1 MQIYDIVIIGGGIV
15 GLSTAMKMSQKYPDL
30 KIAVIEKEDD
40 FALHQTGHNSGVI
53 HAGIYYKPGSQKGNF
68 CYAGSKELRKYC
80 DFKGIEY
87 ELCGKLIVATNTK
100 ELEMLK
106 ELHSRGLAN
115 GVDGLRM
122 IDKDEIKEIE
132 PYASGLG
139 ALHSPNTGIVDYR
152 LVAKSYAE
160 DAGKQGVDLY
170 TSCQFIGYKLINGKT
185 YLNTTQGDFQT
196 EWTINCGGLYADKIA
211 GKMDVDS
218 DTRIIP
224 FRGEFYSITP
234 EKSSMIK
241 GLIYPVPQPELP
253 FLGVH
258 FTKRVDGTIEAGPNA
273 VLAFAREG
281 YRKTDVNMIDLV
293 EYLRF
298 SGFWRMSA
306 THWKTGI
313 GEQWRSLFKK
323 VFAKSLQKLVPDIKE
338 EDLCNPSA
346 GVRAQAVSF
355 RGEIVQDFKI
365 LPGPKSIHVL
375 NAPSPA
381 ATASL
386 IIGEEIAHNA
396 KANFGI

>member
-100 ELEMLK
+100 ELGMLK

-122 IDKDEIKEIE
+122 IDKDEINEIE

-313 GEQWRSLFKK
+313 DEQWRSLFKK
-323 VFAKSLQKLVPDIKE
+323 VFAKSLQKLIPDIKE

-365 LPGPKSIHVL
+365 LSGPKSIHVL

>member
-100 ELEMLK
+100 ELGMLK

-323 VFAKSLQKLVPDIKE
+323 VFAKSLQKLIPDIKE

>member
-1 MQIYDIVIIGGGIV
+1 MQAYDIVIIGGGIV
-15 GLSTAMKMSQKYPDL
+15 GLATAMKMSQKYPNLD
-30 KIAVIEKEDD
+30 IAVIEKEND

-53 HAGIYYKPGSQKGNF
+53 HAGIYYKPGSKKGNF

-80 DFKGIEY
+80 DSKDIPY
-87 ELCGKLIVATNTK
+87 ELCGKLIVATNIK

-106 ELHSRGLAN
+106 DLHSRGLSN
-115 GVDGLRM
+115 GVDGLKM
-122 IDKDEIKEIE
+122 IGKDEMKEIE
-132 PYASGLG
+132 PHASGIG
-139 ALHSPNTGIVDYR
+139 ALHSPNTGIVDYGI
-152 LVAKSYAE
+152 VAKSYAA
-160 DAGKQGVDLY
+160 DAKKQGVDLY
-170 TSCQFIGYKLINGKT
+170 TSCKFIGYKSLNGKT
-185 YLNTTQGDFQT
+185 YLNTTKGDFQT

-211 GKMDVDS
+211 VKMDVHS

-224 FRGEFYSITP
+224 FRGEFFSIIP
-234 EKSSMIK
+234 SKSSMIK

-258 FTKRVDGTIEAGPNA
+258 FTKRVDGNIEVGPNA

-281 YRKTDVNMIDLV
+281 YKKTDVNIGDLI
-293 EYLRF
+293 EYIRF
-298 SGFWRMSA
+298 PGFWRMSA
-306 THWKTGI
+306 THWKTGFD
-313 GEQWRSLFKK
+313 EQWRSVFKK
-323 VFAKSLQKLVPDIKE
+323 VFARSLQKLVPEIKE

-365 LPGPKSIHVL
+365 LTGPKSIHVL

-386 IIGEEIAHNA
+386 IIGEEIAQSA
-396 KANFGI
+396 KSNFGI